1 MIYLFIFLTPV
12 INFILFEAF
21 FFRAGWFYA
30 AVGASILF
38 LLIAV
43 RRITGK
49 KITTL
54 EFWNY
59 SIFPIIFSGSLA
71 AYSLLIVNHF
81 IIHFLFVVCLVFNYF
96 YLKNI
101 YRGGNIVFLESISS
115 YGNLL
120 TVFFSFAVIY
130 GLESFLGLPIW
141 ILVLC
146 SAAVIMLVVY
156 QVFWANKI
164 KDNVLA
170 YAFLAALLATEIIWA
185 IYFLPF
191 NFNTL
196 GLLAAICYY
205 LMIGFIKL
213 SLAEKLTARNI
224 KFYLVA
230 GSVFLI
236 LVLLTAKWA

>member
-1 MIYLFIFLTPV
+1 MIYLLIFLTPV

-21 FFRAGWFYA
+21 FFRAGLFYA
-30 AVGASILF
+30 VLAVSSVL

-49 KITTL
+49 KINTA
-54 EFWNY
+54 EFWNF
-59 SIFPIIFSGSLA
+59 SIFPILFSGSLA

-81 IIHFLFVVCLVFNYF
+81 IIHFLFVLCLVFNYF

-101 YRGGNIVFLESISS
+101 YRGEEKDFLESISS

-120 TVFFSFAVIY
+120 IVFFSFAAIF
-130 GLESFLGLPIW
+130 GFEAFLGLPIW
-141 ILVLC
+141 MLVIG
-146 SAAVIMLVVY
+146 SAVVVMLVVY
-156 QVFWANKI
+156 QIFWVNKI
-164 KDNVLA
+164 KENVLA
-170 YAFLAALLATEIIWA
+170 YAFLAGLLMTEIIWA
-185 IYFLPF
+185 VYFLPF

-205 LMIGFIKL
+205 LMIGFVKL

-224 KFYLVA
+224 KFYLVT
-230 GSVFLI
+230 GSIFLI
-236 LVLLTAKWA
+236 LILLTAKWA

>member
-59 SIFPIIFSGSLA
+59 SIFQSFFRFAGRLFAFDCQSFYHP
-71 AYSLLIVNHF
+71 
-81 IIHFLFVVCLVFNYF
+81 FLFVVCLVFNYF